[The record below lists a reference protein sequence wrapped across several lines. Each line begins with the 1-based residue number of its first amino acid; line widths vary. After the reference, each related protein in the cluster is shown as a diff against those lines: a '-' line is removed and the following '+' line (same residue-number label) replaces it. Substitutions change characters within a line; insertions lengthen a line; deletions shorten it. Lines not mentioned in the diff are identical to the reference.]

1 MLRDHILSSLPQH
14 FGSSEQSFP
23 LLGEGRRPWQRNTA
37 GASCCAL
44 GWSTSS
50 GWEIVFGLLRTR
62 EQFSDREHHF
72 TSWGEPICRGVWH
85 QSIPSPSR
93 VMLSFSPPVPT
104 PSAGIFPLP
113 SVSNLQKVPT
123 LSSGSFHFTR
133 PCQALGARPSCVSQS
148 SSTDHDSSLLCPAW
162 FPTSC
167 LCFECFAADPGRSKP
182 KSQLP

>member
-85 QSIPSPSR
+85 QSIPSLSR

-148 SSTDHDSSLLCPAW
+148 SKDHDSSLLCPAW